1 MRFDGRL
8 PADLVADEK
17 VCAELMTE
25 QGSAQALTR
34 MTQWEFDFRGIRI
47 SALSSLAEG
56 NDSVI
61 IVQGIAETWWKYLPL
76 ILELNSRGISV
87 YTFDLPS
94 QGRSGRFNRDHDRIY
109 IRSMS
114 DYTECLKTFVSS
126 LHLESYSVISNSC
139 GGLISLSSGILK
151 NAAHAVFVAPM
162 LKPVLPLEAAAPFV
176 AQTVAFFIRLLHLRP
191 IYCPGNGGYKKVVFW
206 DNIRTHSEKRYE
218 LYQAFY
224 QRNRAAAVGGVT
236 WPWLASVLSA
246 KPVASPCPSLFI
258 IPGDDQVVRSDLTRR
273 FATSCPAA
281 SVMEIPGAYHD
292 ILNEADSYRLPAVG
306 RIFSF
311 LLDMQPIGR

>member
-126 LHLESYSVISNSC
+126 LHLESY
-139 GGLISLSSGILK
+139 
-151 NAAHAVFVAPM
+151 
-162 LKPVLPLEAAAPFV
+162 
-176 AQTVAFFIRLLHLRP
+176 
-191 IYCPGNGGYKKVVFW
+191 
-206 DNIRTHSEKRYE
+206 
-218 LYQAFY
+218 
-224 QRNRAAAVGGVT
+224 
-236 WPWLASVLSA
+236 
-246 KPVASPCPSLFI
+246 
-258 IPGDDQVVRSDLTRR
+258 
-273 FATSCPAA
+273 
-281 SVMEIPGAYHD
+281 
-292 ILNEADSYRLPAVG
+292 
-306 RIFSF
+306 
-311 LLDMQPIGR
+311 